1 MRPPAALLSHYAT
14 LPRLLALRQ
23 VEVLLMR
30 ASTVA
35 RWRATALLLNLKRRR
50 TRRRTTRLV
59 RCWRLACWP
68 VGLHARLG
76 RVAVACVCARD
87 VGAWLVVVWSRG
99 PTWMLMRDIWHSV
112 EASVAKGPRE
122 GHEIQQVM
130 PPPCSR
136 HALLPLLRRD
146 ELS

>member
-1 MRPPAALLSHYAT
+1 MAGDGPAPEPQEAEDAAQDDASGA
-14 LPRLLALRQ
+14 LLALG
-23 VEVLLMR
+23 VL
-30 ASTVA
+30 ASGSACASWTC
-35 RWRATALLLNLKRRR
+35 
-50 TRRRTTRLV
+50 
-59 RCWRLACWP
+59 RC
-68 VGLHARLG
+68 
-76 RVAVACVCARD
+76 CVCARD

-146 ELS
+146 GLS